1 MCWYPSGYPPP
12 GGLKNWKCM
21 TRSNVTKNCD
31 PAMNGVA
38 ITTSSEVVKFAQTSS
53 GRRQN
58 VIPGARIVMIVTRKL
73 RAVMTDD
80 APAHCTAIVKKT
92 VPIGW
97 CTESGGYC
105 VQPFAKGP
113 PGHAK
118 LASIITPAIGSSQK
132 ESAFRR
138 GNAMSGA

>member
-1 MCWYPSGYPPP
+1 
-12 GGLKNWKCM
+12 M
-21 TRSNVTKNCD
+21 TWSNISMNCE

-53 GRRQN
+53 GMRQK

-73 RAVMTDD
+73 SAVMIDD
-80 APAHCTAIVKKT
+80 APAHWTAIVKKT
-92 VPIGW
+92 VPSGW

-105 VQPFAKGP
+105 VQPLANGP
-113 PGHAK
+113 PGTRK
-118 LASIITPAIGSSQK
+118 LVSIITPAIGSSQN

-138 GNAMSGA
+138 GNAMSGAPIISGIT